1 MKSLKDTIKENYVDE
16 IDFEYI
22 NEDEI
27 IDESLIVTPTGDPT
41 LDSMIL
47 KLTIVK
53 LVALVNFFL
62 AFNST
67 QSFFD
72 IPLPFEG
79 AIRNLV
85 HFFKDIRADQKGK
98 KLLKQLLK
106 DQDII
111 DFLEL
116 PDNKRTGK
124 KWKELLQAKLSEDD
138 YRWANAAT
146 RQLRDDEKYGNQIK
160 YTFYDR

>member
-1 MKSLKDTIKENYVDE
+1 MKSLKDTIKENYADD
-16 IDFEYI
+16 IDIEYI

-27 IDESLIVTPTGDPT
+27 INESLIVTPTGDPT

-47 KLTIVK
+47 GLSLFK
-53 LVALVNFFL
+53 LVVVVNFFT
-62 AFNST
+62 AFAST
-67 QSFFD
+67 ESFFD
-72 IPLPFEG
+72 FPLPFEG
-79 AIRNLV
+79 TIRNLV
-85 HFFKDIRADQKGK
+85 QFFKDIRADQKGK

-124 KWKELLQAKLSEDD
+124 KWKELLQAKLSDDD
-138 YRWANAAT
+138 YKWANAAT
-146 RQLRDDEKYGNQIK
+146 RALVDDEKYGSKTK